1 MKLLELHYLFKE
13 FKMAKKKAKKKTEK
27 KTTTKKT
34 GTRRSGSRMARGGGG
49 GVRAGRSPITE
60 DRGATDA
67 RPGRRR
73 AGGGTTPTR
82 TFARGQGGRN
92 RGR

>member
-1 MKLLELHYLFKE
+1 
-13 FKMAKKKAKKKTEK
+13 MAKKKAKKKTEK

-34 GTRRSGSRMARGGGG
+34 GTRRSGSRTARGGGGG

-82 TFARGQGGRN
+82 AFARGQGMRN